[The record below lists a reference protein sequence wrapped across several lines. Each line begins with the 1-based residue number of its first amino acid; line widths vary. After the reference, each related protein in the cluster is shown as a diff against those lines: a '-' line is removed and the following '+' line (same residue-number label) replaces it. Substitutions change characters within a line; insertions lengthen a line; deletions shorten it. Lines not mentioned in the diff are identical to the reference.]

1 MNSLGEPNFVE
12 TLEHRRFAEFCDAC
26 ARYKYIGLC
35 YGPPGVGKTLS
46 ARHYSQWNNLEG
58 IDPYKVPNEALG
70 SFKGACTVFYTIG
83 VINSPGQISSD
94 INRLRSNL
102 QSLAREPLRRA
113 AAQKLK
119 QIDIRDAKH
128 REEMFVTHDWLSE
141 PMPKL
146 KPTYAAV
153 SEKYIAREK
162 RIGDPTRL
170 ILVDEADRLKII
182 SLEQMRAIFDA
193 GGTGLVLIGMPGI
206 EKRMAR
212 YAQFYSRIGFVHE
225 FRPLNGS
232 EMRRLLTKGWTPP
245 GVRLPVLDA
254 EAVTGVIRITGGNFR
269 LFERLLTQIERI
281 IEINALSQVSKDVVE
296 AARESLVIGQA

>member
-1 MNSLGEPNFVE
+1 MSSLGEPNFVE
-12 TLEHRRFAEFCDAC
+12 TLEHRRFAEFCDSC
-26 ARYKYIGLC
+26 ARYRYIGLC

-46 ARHYSQWNNLEG
+46 ARHYSQWDDLEK
-58 IDPYKVPNEALG
+58 IDPYKVPHESLG
-70 SFKGACTVFYTIG
+70 SFKSARTVFYTTG
-83 VINSPGQISSD
+83 VINTPGQISSD
-94 INRLRSNL
+94 IHRLRSCL
-102 QSLAREPLRRA
+102 QSLTREPLRREA
-113 AAQKLK
+113 TQKLK

-128 REEMFVTHDWLSE
+128 RDEMFVTHDWLAG
-141 PMPKL
+141 PIPKL

-153 SEKYIAREK
+153 SENYIAKEK

-170 ILVDEADRLKII
+170 ILVDEADRLKIVC
-182 SLEQMRAIFDA
+182 LEQMRAIFDA
-193 GGTGLVLIGMPGI
+193 GGIGLVLIGMPGI

-225 FRPLNGS
+225 FRPLNIS

-245 GVRLPVLDA
+245 GVGLPALDS
-254 EAVTGVIRITGGNFR
+254 EAVTSVIRITGGNFR

-281 IEINALSQVSKDVVE
+281 AEINNLNQVSKEAVE

>member
-58 IDPYKVPNEALG
+58 IDPHKVPNEALG

-128 REEMFVTHDWLSE
+128 REEMFVTHDWLSG

-146 KPTYAAV
+146 NPTYAAV

-212 YAQFYSRIGFVHE
+212 YAQVYSRIGFVHE
-225 FRPLNGS
+225 FRRLMVQRCVGS
-232 EMRRLLTKGWTPP
+232 
-245 GVRLPVLDA
+245 
-254 EAVTGVIRITGGNFR
+254 
-269 LFERLLTQIERI
+269 
-281 IEINALSQVSKDVVE
+281 
-296 AARESLVIGQA
+296 